1 MKMDDFSAIFELIF
15 TQFFLLVRCDHTEF
29 VEINV
34 GQVFFTD
41 ETVNNLQVGFEQI
54 TKNFVKPKKHC
65 ISHRQNSVKS
75 TFSQINQS
83 KSISRKICEFLQNV
97 LTF

>member
-1 MKMDDFSAIFELIF
+1 MKMDDFSAIFEPIF

-41 ETVNNLQVGFEQI
+41 ETVNNFQVGFEQI
-54 TKNFVKPKKHC
+54 TKTFVKPKETLH
-65 ISHRQNSVKS
+65 NSIDKIPS
-75 TFSQINQS
+75 NQHFH
-83 KSISRKICEFLQNV
+83 K
-97 LTF
+97 